1 MINSMWKYSAF
12 IGTERRESFLIVGYI
27 WNSVVHLN
35 GMIYLGSEWGNL
47 TSNTTPKYIEEE
59 SKFPPPNL
67 SIFQ

>member
-12 IGTERRESFLIVGYI
+12 IERRESFLIVGYI
-27 WNSVVHLN
+27 WN